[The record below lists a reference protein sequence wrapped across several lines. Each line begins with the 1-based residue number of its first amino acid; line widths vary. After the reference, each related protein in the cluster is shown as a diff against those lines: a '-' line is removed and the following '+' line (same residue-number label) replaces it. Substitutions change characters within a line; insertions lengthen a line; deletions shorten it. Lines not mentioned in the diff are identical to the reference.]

1 MRKKIKFV
9 LGLALGIFILS
20 IHTQCTKQD
29 ETAKV
34 TFYLTDAP
42 AAYQQVNIDL
52 QAIKIIADSDSS
64 ETTLE
69 LERVGIYNLL
79 DFSNGLDTVLAS
91 FELPVGKISQ
101 IRLILGDNNS
111 LVVDDKTFDLKVP
124 SGSESGLKLKVNE
137 TIEAGGDYHLV
148 MDFDASRSVKENGNG
163 KYILKPVIRM
173 FSKTE
178 SGAIKGSVTP
188 AEARPF
194 VYAINGTDTIGT
206 IANEAGEFKLTG
218 IKEGVYTLSFVPQ
231 NGGSIFE
238 MKEVAVKK
246 GETLKVGNITLP

>member
-1 MRKKIKFV
+1 
-9 LGLALGIFILS
+9 
-20 IHTQCTKQD
+20 
-29 ETAKV
+29 
-34 TFYLTDAP
+34 
-42 AAYQQVNIDL
+42 L
-52 QAIKIIADSDSS
+52 QTIKIIAESDSS

-69 LERVGIYNLL
+69 LERAGIYNLL

-91 FELPVGKISQ
+91 IELPVGKISQ

-111 LVVDDKTFDLKVP
+111 LVADGKTFDLKVP
-124 SGSESGLKLKVNE
+124 SGAESGLKLKVNE
-137 TIEAGGDYHLV
+137 TIEAGGDYHFM
-148 MDFDASRSVKENGNG
+148 MDFDASRSVVENGKD

-178 SGAIKGSVTP
+178 TGAIKGSVIP
-188 AEARPF
+188 VEARPF

-218 IKEGVYTLSFVPQ
+218 VKEGTYTLSFVPQ
-231 NGGSIFE
+231 NGANSFE
-238 MKEVAVKK
+238 MKDVIVKK

>member
-1 MRKKIKFV
+1 MRKGIKFL
-9 LGLALGIFILS
+9 LGMALVMFILG
-20 IHTQCTKQD
+20 IHTQCTKEN

-52 QAIKIIADSDSS
+52 KAIKIIANSDSS

-69 LERVGIYNLL
+69 LERVGIYDLL

-91 FELPVGKISQ
+91 IELPVGKISQ

-111 LVVDDKTFDLKVP
+111 LVINGETFDLKVP
-124 SGSESGLKLKVNE
+124 SGSESGLKLKINE
-137 TIEAGGDYHLV
+137 TIVAGGDYHFV
-148 MDFDASRSVKENGNG
+148 MDFDASRSVKKNGNN

-178 SGAIKGSVTP
+178 TGAIKGSVTP
-188 AEARPF
+188 ADARPF
-194 VYAINGTDTIGT
+194 VYTINGNDTLGT
-206 IANEAGEFKLTG
+206 IADEAGGFKLTG
-218 IKEGVYTLSFVPQ
+218 AKEGTYTLSFVPQ
-231 NGGSIFE
+231 NGASSFE
-238 MKEVAVKK
+238 MKDVVVKK
-246 GETLKVGNITLP
+246 GEILKVGNITLP